1 MADSQRKTEN
11 QLVQLFEKRTGI
23 FSAQTVHAAKILAR
37 LIESLEE
44 RSQPGVGGRWIAP
57 NRFQVKVGKKIWQT
71 ISSAPELS
79 TVLMVKIEDHIR
91 NSELIL
97 FPPMELEF
105 EADPSLRE
113 DTIRVEANII
123 PPEGKNPGEISEG
136 SYDSIALP
144 PGAFLIINGRRHF
157 PLNRP
162 VVNIGR
168 QLDNHLVL
176 DDTLVSRRHVQIRA
190 RDGQFVLVDLE
201 SKHGLRVNNTLVR
214 EWVLQP
220 GDVLRLG
227 NTELIYGDDREESI
241 TQPIRKDSPTPP
253 PPDPAPEE

>member
-1 MADSQRKTEN
+1 MADSQRKVEN
-11 QLVQLFEKRTGI
+11 QLAQLFDKRTGI
-23 FSAQTVHAAKILAR
+23 FSTQMIVAAKILTR

-44 RSQPGVGGRWIAP
+44 HSQPGVGGRWIAP
-57 NRFQVKVGKKIWQT
+57 NRFRVTVGQRIGQT
-71 ISSAPELS
+71 VSSTPQLK
-79 TVLMVKIEDHIR
+79 TVLTAKIEDHIR

-97 FPPMELEF
+97 FPPIELEI
-105 EADPSLRE
+105 ETDSALRE
-113 DTIRVEANII
+113 DAIRVEASTVA
-123 PPEGKNPGEISEG
+123 PEGENGRIPEG
-136 SYDSIALP
+136 SVESIAIP

-176 DDTLVSRRHVQIRA
+176 DDVLVSRRHAQLRV
-190 RDGQFVLVDLE
+190 RDGQFTLLDLE
-201 SKHGLRVNNTLVR
+201 SKHGLRVNNALVH

-241 TQPIRKDSPTPP
+241 TQPIRKDSATPP
-253 PPDPAPEE
+253 PPNPAPEE